1 MSSRSIVSRRHK
13 PGIGSAK
20 MQQVDAR
27 EIIENLGIPYMQELS
42 TFGALSPEVI
52 RDLLEHGRIERFDKG
67 EFIEHFSEEA
77 ADFQVVLMGKVAY
90 YKRFEDH
97 DVLTR
102 YFKTGEQFGF
112 DEMIGLISRDG
123 TDVMI
128 EDSLILSISNAQ
140 FCHLHVDHPEQFGI
154 FMINLS
160 RELAREIEILEN
172 VIGCGTGWSGEAE
185 AEAV

>member
-1 MSSRSIVSRRHK
+1 
-13 PGIGSAK
+13 
-20 MQQVDAR
+20 MQIVDAN
-27 EIIENLGIPYMQELS
+27 EIIENLGISYLQELS

-52 RDLLEHGRIERFDKG
+52 TDLLLHGKIVRFDKG
-67 EFIEHFSEEA
+67 EFVEYFGEEA
-77 ADFQVVLMGKVAY
+77 ADFQVVLSGKVAY

-112 DEMIGLISRDG
+112 DEMIGLIARDG
-123 TDVMI
+123 TDVI
-128 EDSLILSISNAQ
+128 VEDSLILSISNAQ

-160 RELAREIEILEN
+160 RELAREIEILEG
-172 VIGCGTGWSGEAE
+172 VIGRGTGWAGEAETEIE